1 MDNQKLKDPQN
12 PSGPV
17 VLKSGYKIWVDRGL
31 CIGAATC
38 IAVSPKTY
46 VLDKEAKAVILDTV
60 DEDTIENIIESAKAC
75 PVAAIII
82 EDEKGNRIFPK

>member
-1 MDNQKLKDPQN
+1 MDKLKDEKN

-17 VLKSGYKIWVDRGL
+17 VLKSGHKVWVDRNL

-60 DEDTIENIIESAKAC
+60 DNDTIENIIESAKAC

-82 EDEKGNRIFPK
+82 EDAQGNRVFPK

>member
-1 MDNQKLKDPQN
+1 MDDAIDSQK

-17 VLKSGYKIWVDRGL
+17 KVKKVYTVWVDRNL

-38 IAVSPKTY
+38 VAVSPK
-46 VLDKEAKAVILDTV
+46 VFAMDNEAKAVVLKTA
-60 DEDTIENIIESAKAC
+60 DEDTIENIIEAARAC
-75 PVAAIII
+75 PVAAIFI

>member
-1 MDNQKLKDPQN
+1 MDAKLKDPQK

-17 VLKSGYKIWVDRGL
+17 VLKSGYKVWVDRGL

-46 VLDKEAKAVILDTV
+46 VLDQEAKAVILESAN
-60 DEDTIENIIESAKAC
+60 EDTIENIIESAKAC

-82 EDEKGNRIFPK
+82 EDEKGNRVFPK